1 MNNTTLSLQE
11 KAEFIINYMNHT
23 FSIDKLEI
31 ETKFKDKNFYTV
43 HITFDNDILIFNLA
57 FCSLNDYSH
66 INKMIVLKP
75 YSDAEL
81 EKLIQLTKKNPFNR
95 YIPNSY
101 SLQVLKNNNE
111 IIQMITSFVDKE
123 VDLALFDNIKYSKE
137 SIELLYEL
145 TLVKQNMNNF

>member
-57 FCSLNDYSH
+57 FCSLNDYPN
-66 INKMIVLKP
+66 IDKMIVLKP
-75 YSDAEL
+75 YSETEL
-81 EKLIQLTKKNPFNR
+81 EELIQLIKKNPFNR

-111 IIQMITSFVDKE
+111 IIQMITSFVDKK

>member
-23 FSIDKLEI
+23 FSIDKHEI
-31 ETKFKDKNFYTV
+31 ETKFKDKNFYIV
-43 HITFDNDILIFNLA
+43 NINFINNILYFQLV
-57 FCSLNDYSH
+57 FCSLNDYPN
-66 INKMIVLKP
+66 IDKMIVLKP
-75 YSDAEL
+75 YSETEL
-81 EKLIQLTKKNPFNR
+81 EELIQLIKKNPFNR
-95 YIPNSY
+95 YIPNNY

-111 IIQMITSFVDKE
+111 IIQMIISFIDKDF
-123 VDLALFDNIKYSKE
+123 DLALFENLKYSKE